1 MMKRRHILF
10 AAMLWLAWTGLAAAD
25 FTASAPGKVVL
36 GQQFQ
41 LVYTF
46 TDENP
51 TDFRLPEQVEQSFD
65 IVYGPSTSRSYSSSF
80 VNGKRTATSEYSYT
94 YLLLP
99 RKEGTFNIPP
109 ATAKVK
115 KKDVTSNALTITV
128 LPEDK
133 SASNRQSSQGSSQA
147 AASASSQT
155 LSDENLFLR
164 VIPTKTRVY
173 EQEAITLTYKLY
185 TRLDVAGAENY
196 KFPEYKGFMM
206 QEIESPSE
214 VSWDME
220 NYNGRNYRTAV
231 LRQVVIFPQQSG
243 TLEIDPCSIDLV
255 VRIRNTG
262 QRSRSIFD
270 DFFDTY
276 SDVRKTVTTK
286 PLRITVEPYP
296 FPKPVNFNAFTGSL
310 KLTSQ
315 ISATE
320 VKADEGV
327 TVKLTLSGNGNMKM
341 LRTPELKFPA
351 DFDVYDPQVTNNFKT
366 TAKGTSGTKT
376 IEYLVIPRYAGTF
389 EIPSVQL
396 SYFDLATKSYKTL
409 TTDAFS
415 LQVARSA
422 NADAAVVSGNYTAGR
437 ESVRQL
443 GQDIRYLKTSPD
455 HLVSEPQYV
464 VVANWYKWAWIV
476 PAVAV
481 VVLLLLYRKQL
492 KANAD
497 AVRVRNRK
505 ANKVAVRRLKNAAAY
520 LKAQQRGAFYDE
532 VLKALW
538 GYTSD
543 KLNIPLSH
551 LTKDNIDARLTEAG
565 VEEGVR
571 RDFMDILTAC
581 EFERY
586 APGQGSQTM
595 DELYAQTLKTIDRME
610 NTIKTS
616 HA

>member
-1 MMKRRHILF
+1 MMKRRHILL
-10 AAMLWLAWTGLAAAD
+10 AVMLWLAWTGLAAAD

-65 IVYGPSTSRSYSSSF
+65 IVYGPSTSRSYSSTF

-99 RKEGTFNIPP
+99 RREGTFNIPP

-115 KKDVTSNALTITV
+115 KKEVASNSLTITV

-133 SASNRQSSQGSSQA
+133 SSSNRPSSQGSSQSSA
-147 AASASSQT
+147 GASSQT

-164 VIPTKTRVY
+164 AIPTKTKVY
-173 EQEAITLTYKLY
+173 EQEAVTITYKLY
-185 TRLDVAGAENY
+185 TRVDISGAENY

-206 QEIESPSE
+206 QEIESPGE
-214 VSWDME
+214 VTWDME

-310 KLTSQ
+310 KLSSQ
-315 ISATE
+315 ISASE

-351 DFDVYDPQVTNNFKT
+351 DFDVYDPQVTNSFKT

-409 TTDAFS
+409 STDAFT
-415 LQVARSA
+415 LQVARSE

-443 GQDIRYLKTSPD
+443 GQDIRYLKTVPAS
-455 HLVSEPQYV
+455 LVAEPHYV
-464 VVANWYKWAWIV
+464 VVAGWYKWAWIV
-476 PAVAV
+476 PAVLVFA
-481 VVLLLLYRKQL
+481 LLLLYRKQL

-505 ANKVAVRRLKNAAAY
+505 ANKVAVRRLKKAAAY

-551 LTKDNIDARLTEAG
+551 LTKDNIDARLMEAG

-595 DELYAQTLKTIDRME
+595 DELYGQTLKTIDRME
-610 NTIKTS
+610 NTIKTN

>member
-1 MMKRRHILF
+1 MKHRQRYFSLLI
-10 AAMLWLAWTGLAAAD
+10 WLTLTSLSAAD

-51 TDFRLPEQVEQSFD
+51 SDFRISEQVEQSFD
-65 IVYGPSTSRSYSSSF
+65 ILMGPSTSRSSSISI
-80 VNGKRTATSEYSYT
+80 VNGKRTSSSEYRYT
-94 YLLLP
+94 FLLLP
-99 RKEGTFNIPP
+99 KKEGSFSIPP
-109 ATAKVK
+109 ATAKIK
-115 KKDVTSNALTITV
+115 KKEVSSNALTITV
-128 LPEDK
+128 LPADK
-133 SASNRQSSQGSSQA
+133 AASGQS
-147 AASASSQT
+147 SASSQSTSAQAQT
-155 LSDENLFLR
+155 LTEENLFLR
-164 VIPTKTRVY
+164 VIPTKTRLY
-173 EQEAITLTYKLY
+173 EQEAVTLTYKLY
-185 TRLDVAGAENY
+185 TRLEVAGAENY

-206 QEIESPSE
+206 QEIESPQE

-231 LRQVVIFPQQSG
+231 LRQVVLFPQQSG

-255 VRIRNTG
+255 VRIRTAG
-262 QRSRSIFD
+262 QRSRSFFD

-276 SDVRKTVTTK
+276 QDVRKTLTTK
-286 PLRITVEPYP
+286 TLRLTVEPYP
-296 FPKPVNFNAFTGSL
+296 FPKPANFNPLTGSL
-310 KLTSQ
+310 KLSSQ
-315 ISATE
+315 ISATQ

-327 TVKLTLSGNGNMKM
+327 TVKLTLSGSGNMKM

-351 DFDVYDPQVTNNFKT
+351 DFDVYDPQVSNQFKT
-366 TAKGTSGTKT
+366 TAQGVSGTKT

-389 EIPSVQL
+389 EIPSACL

-409 TTDAFS
+409 CTEAFT
-415 LQVARSA
+415 LQVDRSE
-422 NADAAVVSGNYTAGR
+422 NAGEAVVSGNYTAGR

-443 GQDIRYLKTSPD
+443 GQDIRYLKTVPAV
-455 HLVSEPQYV
+455 LQPKPVYV
-464 VVANWYKWAWIV
+464 VAAVWYKWAFV
-476 PAVAV
+476 LPLLLV

-492 KANAD
+492 RANAD

-505 ANKVAVRRLKNAAAY
+505 ANKVAVRRLKKASSY
-520 LKAQQRGAFYDE
+520 LKDRQRGAFYDE

-543 KLNIPLSH
+543 KLNIPLSD
-551 LTKDNIDARLTEAG
+551 LTKDNIDVKLASAG
-565 VEEGVR
+565 VEESVR
-571 RDFMDILTAC
+571 RDFMDILTSC

-595 DELYAQTLKTIDRME
+595 EDVYAQTLKTIDRME

-616 HA
+616 HV